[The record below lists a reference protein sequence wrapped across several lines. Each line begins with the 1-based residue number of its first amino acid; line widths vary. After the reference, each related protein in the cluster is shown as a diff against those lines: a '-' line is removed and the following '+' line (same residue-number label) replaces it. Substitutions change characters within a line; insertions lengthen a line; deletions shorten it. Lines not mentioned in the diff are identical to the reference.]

1 MHGPD
6 AMSAQP
12 PVQPVGP
19 APESPPMAHAG
30 ARAVAPWRV
39 ANVEAVARSRRLTM
53 AADGPLL
60 RLLGGVVDKCIA
72 QADGRGAWHGSRSAG
87 EGRGDGALQFRIVQH
102 RVALPIGSSLNRA
115 ARAHH
120 FNAMPSTTNEMQQW
134 AASRKRVHSI
144 GQQRHRHSAKAAGQF
159 GAEHGSIDDQGGPQR
174 AAVARVLAGW
184 WGGTPAA
191 PRTR

>member
-1 MHGPD
+1 MHGTD

-30 ARAVAPWRV
+30 ARAVAPSRV

-134 AASRKRVHSI
+134 AASPKKSTA
-144 GQQRHRHSAKAAGQF
+144 SASSDTDTARRPPASSVPNMAA
-159 GAEHGSIDDQGGPQR
+159 SMTR
-174 AAVARVLAGW
+174 AAHNALR
-184 WGGTPAA
+184 
-191 PRTR
+191 